1 VIALFGRIEYA
12 MKTRTEEEM
21 LALILGFA
29 QADDNIWVVVMN
41 GSRVNRGYA

>member
-1 VIALFGRIEYA
+1 
-12 MKTRTEEEM
+12 MKTRPEEEM
-21 LALILGFA
+21 RALILGFA

>member
-1 VIALFGRIEYA
+1 
-12 MKTRTEEEM
+12 MKTRPEEEM

-29 QADDNIWVVVMN
+29 LADDNIWMVVMN

>member
-1 VIALFGRIEYA
+1 MPCSEEYA